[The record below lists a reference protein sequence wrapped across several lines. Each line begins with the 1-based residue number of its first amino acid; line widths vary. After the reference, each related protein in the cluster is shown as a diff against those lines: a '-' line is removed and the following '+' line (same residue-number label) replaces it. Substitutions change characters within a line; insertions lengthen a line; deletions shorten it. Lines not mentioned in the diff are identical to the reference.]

1 MELTVPS
8 FGESITEVLISEWLV
23 DEGGKVAQDAN
34 LVVIETDKITSEVP
48 APTDCVVKRI
58 LKAAGETA
66 TVGEAIAELEELP
79 AGSVDAEPAPGG
91 GNGGEAPAPEQS
103 ATRESS
109 PEHEAPRT
117 ESAEAATIVM
127 PAAARLA
134 AESGVDAS
142 GVKGTGPG
150 NRVLKEDVQ
159 RALEAPAP
167 AAEVP
172 APAAPAGA
180 RAEERVR
187 MTPLRKKVAQHLLEA
202 QHNAALLTTFNEVDM
217 SGVMALR
224 KQVQEQFQA
233 AHGVKLGIMSFFVKA
248 AVEALKAF
256 PAVNARIDGDE
267 IVYRDYF
274 DIGVAVGGGKG
285 LVVPILRDAERLS
298 FAGVEKAIGD
308 FAARAKDNKLTLEEL
323 SGGTFSISN
332 GGIYGNLLST
342 PIVNA
347 PQSAIL
353 GLHAIQDRAVVV
365 DGQIVV
371 RPMMY
376 IAMSYDHRL
385 IDGREAV
392 TFLRRIKSGVEDPTR
407 ILLEI

>member
-1 MELTVPS
+1 
-8 FGESITEVLISEWLV
+8 
-23 DEGGKVAQDAN
+23 
-34 LVVIETDKITSEVP
+34 
-48 APTDCVVKRI
+48 
-58 LKAAGETA
+58 
-66 TVGEAIAELEELP
+66 
-79 AGSVDAEPAPGG
+79 
-91 GNGGEAPAPEQS
+91 
-103 ATRESS
+103 
-109 PEHEAPRT
+109 
-117 ESAEAATIVM
+117 M

>member
-1 MELTVPS
+1 
-8 FGESITEVLISEWLV
+8 
-23 DEGGKVAQDAN
+23 
-34 LVVIETDKITSEVP
+34 
-48 APTDCVVKRI
+48 
-58 LKAAGETA
+58 
-66 TVGEAIAELEELP
+66 
-79 AGSVDAEPAPGG
+79 
-91 GNGGEAPAPEQS
+91 
-103 ATRESS
+103 
-109 PEHEAPRT
+109 
-117 ESAEAATIVM
+117 
-127 PAAARLA
+127 
-134 AESGVDAS
+134 
-142 GVKGTGPG
+142 
-150 NRVLKEDVQ
+150 
-159 RALEAPAP
+159 
-167 AAEVP
+167 
-172 APAAPAGA
+172 
-180 RAEERVR
+180 
-187 MTPLRKKVAQHLLEA
+187 
-202 QHNAALLTTFNEVDM
+202 M

-233 AHGVKLGIMSFFVKA
+233 THGVKLGIMSFFVKA

-392 TFLRRIKSGVEDPTR
+392 TFLRRIKSGVEDPPR

>member
-91 GNGGEAPAPEQS
+91 EAAP
-103 ATRESS
+103 
-109 PEHEAPRT
+109 
-117 ESAEAATIVM
+117 AEAAPAAATPPAAEARVM

-159 RALEAPAP
+159 RALEAPAA
-167 AAEVP
+167 AAEAP

>member
-1 MELTVPS
+1 
-8 FGESITEVLISEWLV
+8 
-23 DEGGKVAQDAN
+23 
-34 LVVIETDKITSEVP
+34 
-48 APTDCVVKRI
+48 
-58 LKAAGETA
+58 
-66 TVGEAIAELEELP
+66 
-79 AGSVDAEPAPGG
+79 
-91 GNGGEAPAPEQS
+91 
-103 ATRESS
+103 
-109 PEHEAPRT
+109 
-117 ESAEAATIVM
+117 
-127 PAAARLA
+127 
-134 AESGVDAS
+134 
-142 GVKGTGPG
+142 
-150 NRVLKEDVQ
+150 
-159 RALEAPAP
+159 
-167 AAEVP
+167 
-172 APAAPAGA
+172 
-180 RAEERVR
+180 

-392 TFLRRIKSGVEDPTR
+392 TFLRRVKSGVEDPTR

>member
-1 MELTVPS
+1 
-8 FGESITEVLISEWLV
+8 
-23 DEGGKVAQDAN
+23 
-34 LVVIETDKITSEVP
+34 
-48 APTDCVVKRI
+48 
-58 LKAAGETA
+58 
-66 TVGEAIAELEELP
+66 
-79 AGSVDAEPAPGG
+79 
-91 GNGGEAPAPEQS
+91 
-103 ATRESS
+103 
-109 PEHEAPRT
+109 
-117 ESAEAATIVM
+117 M

-159 RALEAPAP
+159 RALEAPAA
-167 AAEVP
+167 AAEAP